1 MSEAENKQKHRPS
14 MIVIILVAIIFLLAS
29 ISGWNYY
36 QINKKISS
44 LLIESSTLQSNYQL
58 EISTLESITK
68 QAQTELMEQKKL
80 ISEIQSKIGSIENID
95 RQDRDYWLIL
105 QIEYFLNLANSELF
119 LGRNNQRAN
128 DLIKQ
133 AKLSALGLSQ
143 KNEVLLLEM
152 DSLIESIDLFVN
164 YHKED
169 DIRIIIDQIED
180 LTIEKTETSV
190 LSVPEKIP
198 SFTVEGLR
206 EWVESKLENFKKNWS
221 SIILVKSKSSLDIT
235 KLSNEEQRV
244 IQSLIILNIDLIKL
258 TLQSGN
264 ETRYLSAV
272 LALEDKLDR
281 YYQNRL
287 NERPALFES
296 LDALKAHRMHLKDDG
311 IKDLLKIVEEIKDQ

>member
-1 MSEAENKQKHRPS
+1 MSEAENKRRPS
-14 MIVIILVAIIFLLAS
+14 MTVIIFVAIIFLLAS

-36 QINKKISS
+36 QTNKKISS
-44 LLIESSTLQSNYQL
+44 LLIENSALQSNYQV
-58 EISTLESITK
+58 EISTLEGITR
-68 QAQTELMEQKKL
+68 QVQTEHLEQKKL

-105 QIEYFLNLANSELF
+105 QIEYFLNLADSELF

-143 KNEVLLLEM
+143 QSEALLLEM
-152 DSLIESIDLFVN
+152 DSLIESIDVFVSN
-164 YHKED
+164 HNED

-180 LTIEKTETSV
+180 LIIENTEASA
-190 LSVPEKIP
+190 LSVPEETP
-198 SFTVEGLR
+198 PFTLEGLR
-206 EWVESKLENFKKNWS
+206 EWAESKLENFKKNWS
-221 SIILVKSKSSLDIT
+221 SIILVKSKSNLDIT

-244 IQSLIILNIDLIKL
+244 IQSLIVLNIDLIKL

-264 ETRYLSAV
+264 EIRYLSAV

-281 YYQNRL
+281 YYQNKL
-287 NERPALFES
+287 NQRPVLYENLA
-296 LDALKAHRMHLKDDG
+296 ALKAHRMHPKDDG
-311 IKDLLKIVEEIKDQ
+311 IKDLLKIVEEMKNQ

>member
-1 MSEAENKQKHRPS
+1 MSKAENKRRSS
-14 MIVIILVAIIFLLAS
+14 MIVIILVVIIFLLVS

-36 QINKKISS
+36 QTNKKISS

-80 ISEIQSKIGSIENID
+80 IREIQSKIGSIENID

-105 QIEYFLNLANSELF
+105 QIEYFLNLANSELS
-119 LGRNNQRAN
+119 LSRNNQRAN

-143 KNEVLLLEM
+143 QNEFLLLEM
-152 DSLIESIDLFVN
+152 DSLIESIDLFIS

-180 LTIEKTETSV
+180 LIIENTEASV
-190 LSVPEKIP
+190 LSEPEKTP
-198 SFTVEGLR
+198 PFTFEGLR
-206 EWVESKLENFKKNWS
+206 EWANSKLENFKKNWS
-221 SIILVKSKSSLDIT
+221 SIILVKSKSNLDIT

-281 YYQNRL
+281 YYQNKL

-296 LDALKAHRMHLKDDG
+296 LDALKAHRMYLKDDD
-311 IKDLLKIVEEIKDQ
+311 IIDLLKIVEEIKNQ